1 MDYNNRIRSVRINQL
16 ITILFSYIIGII
28 LIKFV
33 ECYLNNLSIIKTV
46 YIVFYIYLFQ
56 FLIQAVKFRNI
67 FSILRNDRYSKT
79 KICMSKNFIVINFIL
94 FLSLGIITLGLLLMS
109 LFFSRI
115 KYLVIA
121 FMIIVLTFIYFMYN
135 IKLFNLVDTRFDKYK
150 FDYIKNE
157 VRKLWPLLFMNL
169 IFIIIIV
176 CLFSF
181 VYYLRGF
188 LFVFVILLD
197 FALSE
202 LNIRYLSIDL

>member
-67 FSILRNDRYSKT
+67 FAILRNDRYSKT

-115 KYLVIA
+115 KYLIIA

-157 VRKLWPLLFMNL
+157 IRKLWPLLFMNL